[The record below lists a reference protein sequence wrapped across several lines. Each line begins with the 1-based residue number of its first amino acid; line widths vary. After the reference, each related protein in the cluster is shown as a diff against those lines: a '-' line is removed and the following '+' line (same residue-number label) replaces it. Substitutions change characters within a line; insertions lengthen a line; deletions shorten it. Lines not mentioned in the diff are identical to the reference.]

1 MDKDFFLC
9 SFVRMD
15 AKMAQEHLHGSPP
28 RPLRMLTR
36 VFSFPGTANTVTRGP
51 PRSQVLLLLPFGP
64 PQKMCALRIW
74 GLLCMISC
82 AGGSP
87 YLNQVDYVDLYD
99 NEVSREQHG
108 EDSTESQTSC
118 QSENLLRWDK
128 LFIALENSHMRQNML
143 LESSE
148 SCCGA
153 MTSLRVQMEHLART
167 ASRQCP
173 SWQAALKLLR
183 QDLLELREEG
193 EARER
198 RFNAT
203 LQTYN
208 RSKASP
214 SGVKEQDV
222 TQGVTSPPA
231 DSVERA
237 LVAIA
242 TELQKLHVQLGRV
255 IQQAGALRKER
266 GNS

>member
-1 MDKDFFLC
+1 
-9 SFVRMD
+9 
-15 AKMAQEHLHGSPP
+15 
-28 RPLRMLTR
+28 
-36 VFSFPGTANTVTRGP
+36 
-51 PRSQVLLLLPFGP
+51 
-64 PQKMCALRIW
+64 MCALRIW
-74 GLLCMISC
+74 GVLCMILC
-82 AGGSP
+82 TGGSP
-87 YLNQVDYVDLYD
+87 YLNQVDYVDFYD
-99 NEVSREQHG
+99 NEVSREQLG
-108 EDSTESQTSC
+108 EDSSESQTSC
-118 QSENLLRWDK
+118 QSDNLLRWDK

-143 LESSE
+143 LELSE

-153 MTSLRVQMEHLART
+153 MTSLRAQMEHLART

-208 RSKASP
+208 RSSP
-214 SGVKEQDV
+214 LGVKEQDV

-231 DSVERA
+231 DSLERA

-255 IQQAGALRKER
+255 IQQAGALRKES

>member
-1 MDKDFFLC
+1 
-9 SFVRMD
+9 
-15 AKMAQEHLHGSPP
+15 
-28 RPLRMLTR
+28 
-36 VFSFPGTANTVTRGP
+36 
-51 PRSQVLLLLPFGP
+51 
-64 PQKMCALRIW
+64 MCALRIW
-74 GLLCMISC
+74 GVLCLILC

-87 YLNQVDYVDLYD
+87 YLNQVDYVDFYD

-118 QSENLLRWDK
+118 QSDNLLRWDK

-148 SCCGA
+148 SCRGA
-153 MTSLRVQMEHLART
+153 MTSLRAQMENPART

-183 QDLLELREEG
+183 QELREEG

-208 RSKASP
+208 GSSP
-214 SGVKEQDV
+214 LGAKEQN
-222 TQGVTSPPA
+222 VTSPPA

-255 IQQAGALRKER
+255 IQQAGALRKEK